1 MRLPRPALDAYL
13 ARYASEEQF
22 NENFQNF
29 LASQAAGRG
38 LNKQDRADVARHG
51 AVILGCVGYAVVG
64 GLDEKSRFI
73 FLQIP
78 IVLQSALAAKLGL
91 AEILQNVNW
100 VTAYLIFAGPV
111 FILLYFMGSC
121 VTQHGEWPML
131 NSANRPSAFT
141 LKNMRCSAQLRPLG
155 YSTAGVFLISSQ

>member
-1 MRLPRPALDAYL
+1 MSKIGLTLCALY
-13 ARYASEEQF
+13 
-22 NENFQNF
+22 
-29 LASQAAGRG
+29 
-38 LNKQDRADVARHG
+38 G

-91 AEILQNVNW
+91 AEILQNVSW

-111 FILLYFMGSC
+111 FILLYLLG
-121 VTQHGEWPML
+121 L
-131 NSANRPSAFT
+131 
-141 LKNMRCSAQLRPLG
+141 LRDA
-155 YSTAGVFLISSQ
+155 TRRVAHAEQR